1 MDVDQQQ
8 LNLPSTELLTIP
20 HVPPT
25 FSPSPYFTVDTA
37 QSSPFAHTPIII
49 VDDDDNEVPVSP
61 GLKTPETPSS
71 SLPPEEAVN
80 EYVSK

>member
-8 LNLPSTELLTIP
+8 LTLPSTELLSIP

-25 FSPSPYFTVDTA
+25 SPSPYFTVDEA
-37 QSSPFAHTPIII
+37 QSSPLAHTPIVI
-49 VDDDDNEVPVSP
+49 VDDDDNNEVPVSP
-61 GLKTPETPSS
+61 DLQTPETPLTP
-71 SLPPEEAVN
+71 LPPEEAVN